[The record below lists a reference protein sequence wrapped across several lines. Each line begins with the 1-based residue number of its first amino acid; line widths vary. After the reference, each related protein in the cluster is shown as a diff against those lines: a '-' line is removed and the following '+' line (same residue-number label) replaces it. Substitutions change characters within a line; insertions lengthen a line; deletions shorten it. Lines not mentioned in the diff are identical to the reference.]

1 MGLAVAAGAQ
11 GRQAEAATIA
21 EVARDDGS
29 KRGSKGMAKEAGG
42 APMGRKV
49 VFLRFPNFQILSAFL
64 YRLINMAGIIITY
77 PLYLPKLGK

>member
-1 MGLAVAAGAQ
+1 
-11 GRQAEAATIA
+11 
-21 EVARDDGS
+21 
-29 KRGSKGMAKEAGG
+29 
-42 APMGRKV
+42 MGRKV